1 MSERSDLKSCAKLIG
16 RTRRPPGQRG
26 PAFEPQHAL
35 VSQLSVHFSGFA
47 PDWPGRTANF
57 ESTLGKNDTPP
68 GRFRHK
74 TRTAAC
80 FTAFEPRAARRT
92 IPGVPQSG
100 PAPHRVCHAIAPTR
114 KNTNGGDRATT
125 IFSPLPY
132 FVKSFFPNSKL
143 RHERRGSPHPVLT
156 LLSLPRYQ
164 KNS

>member
-1 MSERSDLKSCAKLIG
+1 MPTSLAHYMGGESVSERSDSNSAAQLIG

-26 PAFEPQHAL
+26 PAVEPPHAL
-35 VSQLSVHFSGFA
+35 VYHLLVHFSGFA

-74 TRTAAC
+74 HRTAAC

-114 KNTNGGDRATT
+114 KNTNGGDREQRPFFTFT
-125 IFSPLPY
+125 YFCKIIF
-132 FVKSFFPNSKL
+132 FKIPN
-143 RHERRGSPHPVLT
+143 
-156 LLSLPRYQ
+156 
-164 KNS
+164 